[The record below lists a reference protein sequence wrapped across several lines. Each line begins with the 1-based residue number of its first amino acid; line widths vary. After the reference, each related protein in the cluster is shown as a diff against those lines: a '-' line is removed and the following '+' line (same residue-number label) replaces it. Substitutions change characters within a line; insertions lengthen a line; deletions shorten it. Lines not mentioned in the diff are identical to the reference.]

1 MEYRNA
7 TVAVIGA
14 GDFIGAAIAKKF
26 ACEGFTVF
34 LGRIDAARVPK
45 RAGSVAESEVTRPRR
60 VAIDAAIAALES
72 RRLRSGPLIIAL
84 QWLALNRGRLDRMLR
99 ARAARS

>member
-1 MEYRNA
+1 TGRTPEPVVELFSYLS
-7 TVAVIGA
+7 TPGIC
-14 GDFIGAAIAKKF
+14 D
-26 ACEGFTVF
+26 EEFTVF

-60 VAIDAAIAALES
+60 VAIDAAIAALER